1 MCRYKIEPI
10 QNRMNVIN
18 MDYVPI
24 SIYRS
29 ITINTNQP
37 PPTPPTPM
45 ERLGMFILSLTDPKS
60 NSIFL
65 LPMVIL
71 FVVLPV
77 ILYILR

>member
-29 ITINTNQP
+29 ITININQQ
-37 PPTPPTPM
+37 PTST
-45 ERLGMFILSLTDPKS
+45 ERLGKFILSLTDPKS

-65 LPMVIL
+65 LPMVIV
-71 FVVLPV
+71 FVVLPI